1 MTMSQDSCD
10 TLLPYFLK
18 ELSAKEAEAFET
30 HLAHCAACR
39 EQLQELQQVWQAL
52 PYEMEETELPDE
64 VKTQMFNRIQEEL
77 SLEAEVEQPAPVAYQ
92 PANAPRRLPWYR
104 RPLMPAAAVLLAVI
118 GAAVWM
124 DAKSDN
130 GPDSAAV
137 EPPAS
142 AKAQYVLKAYDPSM
156 PSARGTAWIEQKGGT
171 EQLVLKM
178 NGLQDV
184 TDDQAYQLWVIKEG
198 KRYNGGTFRTDTE
211 GNAVLTCD
219 LRTVQGTFE
228 ALGITLEPDAQGV
241 QPRGKKVLGT

>member
-18 ELSAKEAEAFET
+18 ELSAKEAEAFEA
-30 HLAHCAACR
+30 HLAHCADCR
-39 EQLQELQQVWQAL
+39 EQLQELRQVWQAL
-52 PYEMEETELPDE
+52 PYEMEEAELPDE
-64 VKTQMFNRIQEEL
+64 LKTQMFSRIQEEL
-77 SLEAEVEQPAPVAYQ
+77 ALEAEEEQPIPLPHQSV
-92 PANAPRRLPWYR
+92 NAPQRLSWYR
-104 RPLMPAAAVLLAVI
+104 KPLLTAAAVLAAVI

-124 DAKSDN
+124 NAKPVS
-130 GPDSAAV
+130 GPASAVV

-142 AKAQYVLKAYDPSM
+142 AKAQFVLKAYDPSM
-156 PSARGTAWIEQKGGT
+156 PSAGGTAWIEQKGGT

-184 TDDQAYQLWVIKEG
+184 TGEQAYQLWVIKDG
-198 KRYNGGTFRTDTE
+198 KRYNGGTFRTDTG

-219 LRTVQGTFE
+219 LQPVQGTFE